1 MPFDSWASLE
11 VRMKKSLYS
20 KDNDVLLSLLVKVRI
35 EAGVTQ
41 VELAQRL
48 DEVQPWISRVERG
61 VRRLDL
67 VELMLWCDALNL
79 PLSTFIHRYEQ
90 LLGRSH

>member
-1 MPFDSWASLE
+1 MQ
-11 VRMKKSLYS
+11 KSLYS
-20 KDNDVLLSLLVKVRI
+20 KENDLLLQLLVQVRI

-41 VELAQRL
+41 VELAARL

-67 VELMLWCDALNL
+67 VELLLWCEALDM
-79 PLSTFIHRYEQ
+79 PLSTFIQRYEQ
-90 LLGRSH
+90 VLGRH

>member
-1 MPFDSWASLE
+1 MQ
-11 VRMKKSLYS
+11 KSLYS
-20 KDNDVLLSLLVKVRI
+20 KENDLLLQLLVKVRV

-41 VELAQRL
+41 VELAARL

-67 VELMLWCDALNL
+67 VELMLWCDALGIS
-79 PLSTFIHRYEQ
+79 LSTFIRRYEQ
-90 LLGRSH
+90 LLGR

>member
-1 MPFDSWASLE
+1 
-11 VRMKKSLYS
+11 MKKSLYS

-90 LLGRSH
+90 LLGRSQ

>member
-1 MPFDSWASLE
+1 MQ
-11 VRMKKSLYS
+11 KSLYS
-20 KDNDVLLSLLVKVRI
+20 KENDLLLQLLVQVRV

-41 VELAQRL
+41 VELAARL

-67 VELMLWCDALNL
+67 VELLLWCEALGIS
-79 PLSTFIHRYEQ
+79 LSTFVQRYER
-90 LLGRSH
+90 LLGRH

>member
-1 MPFDSWASLE
+1 MQ
-11 VRMKKSLYS
+11 KSLYS
-20 KDNDVLLSLLVKVRI
+20 KENDLLLQLLVQVRV

-41 VELAQRL
+41 VELAARL

-67 VELMLWCDALNL
+67 VELLLWCDALGI
-79 PLSTFIHRYEQ
+79 PLSRFIQRYER
-90 LLGRSH
+90 LLGRH

>member
-1 MPFDSWASLE
+1 MQ
-11 VRMKKSLYS
+11 KSLYS
-20 KDNDVLLSLLVKVRI
+20 KENDLLLQLLVKVRV

-41 VELAQRL
+41 VELAARL

-67 VELMLWCDALNL
+67 VELMLWCDALGI
-79 PLSTFIHRYEQ
+79 PLSTFIRRYEQ
-90 LLGRSH
+90 LLGR

>member
-1 MPFDSWASLE
+1 MH
-11 VRMKKSLYS
+11 KSLYS
-20 KDNDVLLSLLVKVRI
+20 KENDLLLQLLVQVRV

-41 VELAQRL
+41 VELAARL

-67 VELMLWCDALNL
+67 VELLLWCEALGV
-79 PLSTFIHRYEQ
+79 PLSTFVQRYEL
-90 LLGRSH
+90 LLGRS

>member
-1 MPFDSWASLE
+1 MQ
-11 VRMKKSLYS
+11 KSLYS
-20 KDNDVLLSLLVKVRI
+20 KENDLLLQLLVQIRV

-41 VELAQRL
+41 VELAARL

-67 VELMLWCDALNL
+67 VELLLWCDALGM
-79 PLSTFIHRYEQ
+79 PLSTFVRRYEQ
-90 LLGRSH
+90 LLGRP

>member
-1 MPFDSWASLE
+1 
-11 VRMKKSLYS
+11 MKKSLYS

-41 VELAQRL
+41 VELAARL

-67 VELMLWCDALNL
+67 VELMLWCEALGL
-79 PLSTFIHRYEQ
+79 TLSAFIHRYEQ
-90 LLGRSH
+90 LLGRRH

>member
-1 MPFDSWASLE
+1 MQ
-11 VRMKKSLYS
+11 KSLYS
-20 KDNDVLLSLLVKVRI
+20 KENDLLLQLLVKVRV

-41 VELAQRL
+41 VELAARL

-67 VELMLWCDALNL
+67 VELMLWCDALGV
-79 PLSTFIHRYEQ
+79 PLSTFIRRYEQ
-90 LLGRSH
+90 LLGR

>member
-1 MPFDSWASLE
+1 MQ
-11 VRMKKSLYS
+11 KSLYS
-20 KDNDVLLSLLVKVRI
+20 KENDLLLQLLVQVRV

-41 VELAQRL
+41 VELATRL

-67 VELMLWCDALNL
+67 VELLFWCDALGM
-79 PLSTFIHRYEQ
+79 PLSTFVQRYEQ
-90 LLGRSH
+90 LLGRH